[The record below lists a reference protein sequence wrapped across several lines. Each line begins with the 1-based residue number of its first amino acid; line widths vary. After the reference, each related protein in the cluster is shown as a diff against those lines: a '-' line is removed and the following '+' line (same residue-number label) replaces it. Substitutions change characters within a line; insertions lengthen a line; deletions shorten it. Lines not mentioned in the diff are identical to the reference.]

1 MEYREEEKEI
11 QSKEKENDKEI
22 NNENNNKEEE
32 DESSSHESIFYEDDS
47 LEKKEEKEE
56 EKNNNNNI
64 LNIILGKKKKRE
76 LSNEQKEE
84 RIKRNIERYCKRNDK
99 MLELLEKINNN
110 ETTKKNINEM
120 MRLLAIDLSDT
131 KKLTNKKALIS
142 QKKEEMFNRLLDL
155 TFEEYQLFWFKLTQG
170 KYKKGNAQLIN
181 TGNMR
186 DAKLIYDKIIEER
199 NNKEKSVKK
208 KEKTVREIINF
219 RDNMEIEN
227 EKFDDVFLRYDP
239 DISSDDEDSLDSSED
254 ESFSESD
261 ESNKKLEKEKLEK
274 EKEEKEKIRKEEIER
289 EKERE
294 KEQKE
299 KNEKMKKLMDKEDEI
314 DIFN

>member
-1 MEYREEEKEI
+1 MEYREEEKEMLPKEKDSEKEL
-11 QSKEKENDKEI
+11 SKE
-22 NNENNNKEEE
+22 NNKEEE
-32 DESSSHESIFYEDDS
+32 DDSSSHESIFYEDDS
-47 LEKKEEKEE
+47 IEKKEEKKE
-56 EKNNNNNI
+56 EKNTNNTI

-76 LSNEQKEE
+76 LSQEQKEE

-142 QKKEEMFNRLLDL
+142 QKKEEMFKRLLDL
-155 TFEEYQLFWFKLTQG
+155 SFEEYQLFWFKLTQG
-170 KYKKGNAQLIN
+170 KYRKGNAQLIN

-199 NNKEKSVKK
+199 NNKEKTDK

-239 DISSDDEDSLDSSED
+239 DISSDDEDSLDDSSED
-254 ESFSESD
+254 EESLSQSD
-261 ESNKKLEKEKLEK
+261 ESKKIMK
-274 EKEEKEKIRKEEIER
+274 EKEEKEKIRKEMENVKVKES
-289 EKERE
+289 EKI
-294 KEQKE
+294 KEKE
-299 KNEKMKKLMDKEDEI
+299 KNEKIEKLMDKEDEI

>member
-1 MEYREEEKEI
+1 MEYREEEKEML
-11 QSKEKENDKEI
+11 SKEKDSEKELS
-22 NNENNNKEEE
+22 NENNKEEE
-32 DESSSHESIFYEDDS
+32 DSSSHESVFYEEDS
-47 LEKKEEKEE
+47 TEKKEEKKE
-56 EKNNNNNI
+56 EKNNNNTI

-76 LSNEQKEE
+76 LSKEQKEE

-155 TFEEYQLFWFKLTQG
+155 SFKEYQLFWFKLTQG
-170 KYKKGNAQLIN
+170 KYRKGNAQLIN

-199 NNKEKSVKK
+199 NNKEKGDK

-239 DISSDDEDSLDSSED
+239 DISSDDEDSLDDDS
-254 ESFSESD
+254 SD
-261 ESNKKLEKEKLEK
+261 EEESLSQSEKSKKIK
-274 EKEEKEKIRKEEIER
+274 EKEEKEKEEVK
-289 EKERE
+289 EKE
-294 KEQKE
+294 KE
-299 KNEKMKKLMDKEDEI
+299 KKEKIEKLMDKEDEI